1 MNLEAFKAAKI
12 DWRMAAGEKI
22 TVGVI
27 PAGYFKNLDAVL
39 EDFRTLTGVD
49 VRLEMTPPGQIRQ
62 KAVLDLSSKT
72 GTWASHA
79 ADPMYYMLYVANGW
93 IEPIDDYLGD
103 AKLTDN
109 SWFKFD
115 DIQPGHRGATSV
127 GKRPYGIPFD
137 GEATIQIYRKDVYD
151 AKGLKPADTLD
162 QYAANAK
169 AVHDPDN
176 RLWGC
181 ALRGF
186 RGAGQNMYI
195 YPSLFRAYG
204 GEWFDGKR
212 VVVDSPE
219 ALAALEYYV
228 SLLNS
233 YAPSGVENWNW
244 PDIADAFGQGTVGS
258 YIDAHGSAA
267 VVANP
272 EKSKV
277 VGKIGF
283 ARWPKGPVGQAR
295 DLDLELELPDQ
306 RGAQHQAEAGHVAVR
321 AMGGIARGADRDLVR
336 FRRRLQAH
344 RRDTA
349 TSLWNDREV
358 PRADGQLRSQ
368 LRGSGDPSPSPR
380 TPIRTGVRGCRSG
393 RRSVTPWP
401 PRSSRRWSGRRN
413 PRRRWSKRRREST
426 RSSGSSRVAR
436 SGARWAASTRGSGA
450 SRCSSP
456 RRGCSSCSLTTTFP
470 LLYLVWSSFQTINL
484 AMPFMDGFA
493 GFDNYRADV
502 ARYALLARDWP
513 DRDLHR
519 RPA

>member
-1 MNLEAFKAAKI
+1 MTIDKDNKLRVRARSNGRRTILKASLAGAAVLAAPRLLIGDAHAAGKHMNLDAFKAAKI

-27 PAGYFKNLDAVL
+27 PAGYFNNLEAVL
-39 EDFRTLTGVD
+39 EDFKTLSGVD

-93 IEPIDDYLGD
+93 IEPIDNFLGD

-109 SWFKFD
+109 AWFKFD

-127 GKRPYGIPFD
+127 SNRPYAIPFD

-169 AVHDPDN
+169 AVHDPAN

-204 GEWFDGKR
+204 GNWFDGKR

-244 PDIADAFGQGTVGS
+244 PDIADAFGQGTLGS

-283 ARWPKGPVGQAR
+283 ARWPKGPSGKRVTSIWNWSFPINAALSAKQKQATWLFAQWAGSR
-295 DLDLELELPDQ
+295 EVQ
-306 RGAQHQAEAGHVAVR
+306 IATSYGFQGAYKR
-321 AMGGIARGADRDLVR
+321 TGAIRS
-336 FRRRLQAH
+336 
-344 RRDTA
+344 
-349 TSLWNDREV
+349 SLWNDAKFLALMSNYGHNYVEAATQSFAQDTDPDWR
-358 PRADGQLRSQ
+358 PRLPQWPAVGDTMATAIQSALVGQAK
-368 LRGSGDPSPSPR
+368 P
-380 TPIRTGVRGCRSG
+380 
-393 RRSVTPWP
+393 
-401 PRSSRRWSGRRN
+401 
-413 PRRRWSKRRREST
+413 KE
-426 RSSGSSRVAR
+426 A
-436 SGARWAASTRGSGA
+436 
-450 SRCSSP
+450 
-456 RRGCSSCSLTTTFP
+456 
-470 LLYLVWSSFQTINL
+470 L
-484 AMPFMDGFA
+484 AEAQKKIDQI
-493 GFDNYRADV
+493 
-502 ARYALLARDWP
+502 LKI
-513 DRDLHR
+513 
-519 RPA
+519 